1 MAKAP
6 LAAVLHHL
14 RLLAAAQPD
23 RDLSDAELLERF
35 RRQREETAFAI
46 LLQRH
51 GPMVLSVCR
60 RVLHNPHDAEDAFQA
75 TFLALVRSAGSI
87 RKGQSLASWLYGVAQ
102 RVATK
107 ARKQA
112 ASRRTREQRGAAM
125 PRIQPIDVLAW
136 QELRPILDEELA
148 TLPEKYR
155 APLVLC
161 YLEGKTC
168 ERAAQDLG
176 VARSTV
182 SGRLK
187 QGLLLLRNRL
197 AERGIELSAGLLAAL
212 LCGEAAT
219 AAVPDLLTIATV
231 RAATLVMGGRAVA
244 AGLVSSRILTLAQG
258 VTMSIASNKVKF
270 GVVIVLLIGVL
281 AIGGGVAA
289 LRLSDKL
296 SAAGSQASPEPPT
309 VSRQAGQVTQPGDE
323 NTQAAQAE
331 AEEPPFILS
340 GRESAVLPTTKPAVF
355 VALDPSAKVLTTAT
369 SSGELTLWDVTNR
382 KAGEPRHLPGAQLIG
397 LSPDGAVAVTAAGR
411 AVSLLEAAT
420 GRTMATLETAGPP
433 PGAAKA
439 YERETPGEKFNPVM
453 YDPDLA
459 VLSPDQRAVALRC
472 RNLEVWSLAGAKP
485 QRIATI
491 THEQH
496 DQGGPF
502 FAPSFSPDGAR
513 LAFVGLNVRE
523 GLSVW
528 NLAQQRRTLHC
539 PPPYD
544 PGNLS
549 QANTPSSIVGM
560 RDAAFTPDGK
570 TVVVGGSCYYGWTDG
585 SGQQSEARVCW
596 LRAYDAATGAEKYT
610 HEYRAG
616 KDDEADIVTVAV
628 SPDGKVLAA
637 GSRDGRV
644 KLFLASSG
652 RELGAVQSA
661 VRGDY
666 SVALSA
672 DARALLTVGTRIRVF
687 ELTKEPAPVA
697 RPAAPADAWK
707 APAPEKPS
715 PGELA
720 YRDLLQQYISVRD
733 DMEKKALA
741 LPTDNTRQQLID
753 DLRSEA
759 GRQLRTFARR
769 FLELAEKYSDEPVAA
784 KALTWVAFTL
794 GHGPELDKA
803 VERLVERLKVADKN
817 AAALFVQ
824 LRPDVAPV
832 ALFVQLR
839 SDIDPHIRTLLRAFA
854 KHGPTREIRAQASFK
869 LAKSLLA
876 LAEAAGQLQ
885 AEKSGAAV
893 LREWEAYRPMD
904 VVELV
909 KLCRAQ
915 DPKALVAEAEA
926 LLKAIADSDV
936 PHPYVREET
945 LGTGARWELE
955 ELRNPTFAVGKVAP
969 EIEGT
974 DAEGKSFKLSDYRG
988 KVVVLT
994 FSANWCGACRA
1005 MYPQERKLV
1014 EQLQARPFALLSVS
1028 ADQEKKTL
1036 EESVQKGE
1044 ITWRCWW
1051 DGLEGPIAR
1060 QWHIEGY
1067 PTVFVLDTKGVI
1079 RFKHLGQQDKAL
1091 DQAVNELLQ
1100 ESQRE

>member
-35 RRQREETAFAI
+35 RRRREETAFAI

-75 TFLALVRSAGSI
+75 TFLVLVRSAGSI

-107 ARKQA
+107 ARTQA

-125 PRIQPIDVLAW
+125 PRIQPIDVLAR

-212 LCGEAAT
+212 LSAEAAT
-219 AAVPDLLTIATV
+219 AAVPALLTIATV
-231 RAATLVMGGRAVA
+231 RAATLVMGGRAVV
-244 AGLVSSRILTLAQG
+244 AGLVSSRILALAQG

-270 GVVIVLLIGVL
+270 GVVVVLLTGVL
-281 AIGGGVAA
+281 ATGGGIAA

-296 SAAGSQASPEPPT
+296 SAAGSQVGLEPPT
-309 VSRQAGQVTQPGDE
+309 VSRQA
-323 NTQAAQAE
+323 AQAE
-331 AEEPPFILS
+331 VEEPPFILS
-340 GRESAVLPTTKPAVF
+340 GRESAVRPGTKRAAF
-355 VALDPSAKVLTTAT
+355 VALDPSAKVLTAAT
-369 SSGELTLWDVTNR
+369 TPGEVTTWDVTTG
-382 KAGEPRHLPGAQLIG
+382 KAGEPRQVPGGRLIG
-397 LSPDGAVAVTAAGR
+397 LSPDGSVAVTAAGR
-411 AVSLLEAAT
+411 AVTLLEAAT
-420 GRTMATLETAGPP
+420 GRTIATLETAGPP
-433 PGAAKA
+433 PGAAEA
-439 YERETPGEKFNPVM
+439 YERVFTGEKFNPAM

-459 VLSPDQRAVALRC
+459 VLSPDKRAVALRC
-472 RNLEVWSLAGAKP
+472 GKLEVWSLAGAKP
-485 QRIATI
+485 RRIATI
-491 THEQH
+491 THDQH

-513 LAFVGLNVRE
+513 LAFVGINVRE

-528 NLAQQRRTLHC
+528 DLAQQRRSLHC
-539 PPPYD
+539 PPPFD
-544 PGNLS
+544 RGNPS

-560 RDAAFTPDGK
+560 RDAVFTPDGK
-570 TVVVGGSCYYGWTDG
+570 TVVVGGSCYYGWADG
-585 SGQQSEARVCW
+585 SGKQSEARVCW
-596 LRAYDAATGAEKYT
+596 LRAYDAVTGAEKYT

-644 KLFLASSG
+644 KLFLVSSG

-666 SVALSA
+666 QVVLSA
-672 DARALLTVGTRIRVF
+672 DAKALLTAGTRISVF
-687 ELTKEPAPVA
+687 ELTKEPAPGA

-720 YRDLLQQYISVRD
+720 YRDLLQQYVSMRD

-741 LPTDNTRQQLID
+741 LPTDNARQQVID
-753 DLRSEA
+753 EMRSEA
-759 GRQLRTFARR
+759 GRQLRAFARR
-769 FLELAEKYSDEPVAA
+769 FLELAEKYSEEPVAA

-794 GHGPELDKA
+794 GHGPEHEKA
-803 VERLVERLKVADKN
+803 VELLVERLKAADKN

-824 LRPDVAPV
+824 LSPGVDPV
-832 ALFVQLR
+832 PLFVQLR
-839 SDIDPHIRTLLRAFA
+839 PDVDPQTRTLLRAFA
-854 KHGPTREIRAQASFK
+854 EHGPTREIRAQASFK

-885 AEKSGAAV
+885 ADKSGAAV
-893 LREWEAYRPMD
+893 LREWEAYRPME
-904 VVELV
+904 VAEFV

-926 LLKAIADSDV
+926 LLKALADSDV
-936 PHPYVREET
+936 PHPYLRKET

-955 ELRNPTFAVGKVAP
+955 ELRHPTFAVGKVAP

-994 FSANWCGACRA
+994 FSANWCGACLA
-1005 MYPQERKLV
+1005 MYPHERKLV
-1014 EQLQARPFALLSVS
+1014 EQLRAKPFALLSVS
-1028 ADQEKKTL
+1028 ADREKKTL

-1060 QWHIEGY
+1060 QWHIEAY

-1079 RFKHLGQQDKAL
+1079 RFKHLGQQDEAL
-1091 DQAVNELLQ
+1091 DTSINELLQ
-1100 ESQRE
+1100 ESRRE

>member
-1 MAKAP
+1 MAAAP
-6 LAAVLHHL
+6 LAAVLQHL
-14 RLLAAAQPD
+14 RLLAAAEAN

-75 TFLALVRSAGSI
+75 TFLVLVRSACAI

-112 ASRRTREQRGAAM
+112 AARRTREQRGAAM
-125 PRIQPIDVLAW
+125 PRIQSSDDLGW
-136 QELRPILDEELA
+136 QELRAILDEELA
-148 TLPEKYR
+148 MLPEKYR

-197 AERGIELSAGLLAAL
+197 AERGIELSAGLLATL
-212 LCGEAAT
+212 LSGEAAP
-219 AAVPDLLTIATV
+219 AAVPALLTIATV

-244 AGLVSSRILTLAQG
+244 AGLISSRILTLAQG
-258 VTMSIASNKVKF
+258 VTMSTASNKLKF
-270 GVVIVLLIGVL
+270 GVVVVLLAGAL
-281 AIGGGVAA
+281 ATGGGGAA
-289 LRLSDKL
+289 LRLSDKP

-309 VSRQAGQVTQPGDE
+309 GSRQAAQSTQPGDK
-323 NTQAAQAE
+323 NTQAARAE

-340 GRESAVLPTTKPAVF
+340 GRESAVLPTTKRAAF
-355 VALDPSAKVLTTAT
+355 VALDPGAKVLTTAT
-369 SSGELTLWDVTNR
+369 TPGEVTTWDVTNR
-382 KAGEPRHLPGAQLIG
+382 KAGEPRQLPGGRLIG
-397 LSPDGAVAVTAAGR
+397 LSPDGSVAVTAAGR
-411 AVSLLEAAT
+411 TVTLLEAAT
-420 GRTMATLETAGPP
+420 GRTIATLETAGPP
-433 PGAAKA
+433 PGAAEA
-439 YERETPGEKFNPVM
+439 YEREAPGEKFNPAM
-453 YDPDLA
+453 YDPDRA
-459 VLSPDQRAVALRC
+459 VLSRDKRAVALRC
-472 RNLEVWSLAGAKP
+472 RNLEVWSLAGPKP

-491 THEQH
+491 TPDQH

-513 LAFVGLNVRE
+513 LAYVGINVRE

-528 NLAQQRRTLHC
+528 DLAQQRRTLHC
-539 PPPYD
+539 PGPHE
-544 PGNLS
+544 PGDLT
-549 QANTPSSIVGM
+549 QANTPCSIVCM

-570 TVVVGGSCYYGWTDG
+570 TVVVGGSCYYGWADG

-610 HEYRAG
+610 REYRAG
-616 KDDEADIVTVAV
+616 KDDDADIVTVAV

-652 RELGAVQSA
+652 RELGAVRTPA
-661 VRGDY
+661 RGDY
-666 SVALSA
+666 RVALSA
-672 DARALLTVGTRIRVF
+672 DTKALITVGARISVF

-697 RPAAPADAWK
+697 RPATPADAWK

-720 YRDLLQQYISVRD
+720 YRDLLQQYVSMRD

-759 GRQLRTFARR
+759 GRQLRAFARR

-794 GHGPELDKA
+794 GHGPELEKA
-803 VERLVERLKVADKN
+803 VELLVERLKAGDKN
-817 AAALFVQ
+817 AAALSVQ

-839 SDIDPHIRTLLRAFA
+839 PDVDPHTRTLLRAFA
-854 KHGPTREIRAQASFK
+854 EHGPTREIRAQASFE

-876 LAEAAGQLQ
+876 LAEAARQLR
-885 AEKSGAAV
+885 ADKSGAAV
-893 LREWEAYRPMD
+893 VREWEANRPME
-904 VVELV
+904 VAELV
-909 KLCRAQ
+909 KVCRAQ

-926 LLKAIADSDV
+926 LLKAIADNCSDV
-936 PHPYVREET
+936 PHPYLRET
-945 LGTGARWELE
+945 LGTAARWELE
-955 ELRNPTFAVGKVAP
+955 ELRNPTFAVGKLAP

-994 FSANWCGACRA
+994 FSANWCGPCRA

-1014 EQLQARPFALLSVS
+1014 ERLQAKPFALLSVS
-1028 ADQEKKTL
+1028 ADREKKTL

-1051 DGLEGPIAR
+1051 DGLEGPIAK

-1067 PTVFVLDTKGVI
+1067 PTVFILDTKGVI
-1079 RFKHLGQQDKAL
+1079 RFKHLGQDEAL
-1091 DQAVNELLQ
+1091 DKAVNEVLQ
-1100 ESQRE
+1100 ESRRE